1 MVDDLVEYRG
11 LWLAPFVMLE
21 FLFLTLPC
29 VSPEHRRSNRGE
41 GATSCVNES
50 ERDSE
55 CHTFISRTYIAS
67 EVAELIAQNV
77 RREVASSLLAQANL
91 QGDIVLKLIRG

>member
-1 MVDDLVEYRG
+1 M
-11 LWLAPFVMLE
+11 
-21 FLFLTLPC
+21 
-29 VSPEHRRSNRGE
+29 
-41 GATSCVNES
+41 NES

-77 RREVASSLLAQANL
+77 RREVGSAILAQANL
-91 QGDIVLKLIRG
+91 QGSLVLKLLGG